1 MPQGMQLL
9 SPCLWMLPK
18 PKPSGEMLLT
28 DVETR
33 FRQRYLDLMLTQRT
47 REVFC
52 TRSKIINYVR
62 RYLDKRDFLEV
73 ETPMLC
79 THHNDLNMELVMRIA
94 PELFLK
100 QLVIGG
106 LDRVYEIGRQF
117 RNEGMDMTHNP
128 EFTTCEF
135 YMVGPCLLGA
145 HGQWG
150 LTVCRDRRRT
160 RITRTCSA
168 SRRRC
173 CRAWCAQLR
182 PPPRSAA

>member
-1 MPQGMQLL
+1 M
-9 SPCLWMLPK
+9 
-18 PKPSGEMLLT
+18 LT

-47 REVFC
+47 REIFC

-79 THHNDLNMELVMRIA
+79 MQAGGATAKPFKTHHNDLNMELVMRIA

-106 LDRVYEIGRQF
+106 
-117 RNEGMDMTHNP
+117 
-128 EFTTCEF
+128 
-135 YMVGPCLLGA
+135 
-145 HGQWG
+145 
-150 LTVCRDRRRT
+150 
-160 RITRTCSA
+160 
-168 SRRRC
+168 
-173 CRAWCAQLR
+173 WCFF
-182 PPPRSAA
+182 